1 MKIDLIKK
9 IVIFFAVYFTNSFL
23 IAQTN
28 TNAPLQIKSDIIAI
42 DTTSSTNKVY
52 SGESNQAP
60 EDQGFT
66 KLISGNDVFYYKEQ
80 SILKIEYRPK
90 NN

>member
-1 MKIDLIKK
+1 MKINLIKK

-23 IAQTN
+23 IAQTSGN
-28 TNAPLQIKSDIIAI
+28 SGLQTKGDIIPVDSA
-42 DTTSSTNKVY
+42 STNKTTAT
-52 SGESNQAP
+52 GEPNAIP
-60 EDQGFT
+60 EFQDYI